1 MSWSGVGGYIRWR
14 ADGVR
19 LSDMFITLTPVWQC
33 DPPFIQRHRAP
44 ASLARKLLI
53 AASAATS
60 RDNGETQ
67 KSGARRICSCFAS
80 STGNSICRRRRRF
93 RRCVALPSSS
103 GPPGR
108 LPLGEKS
115 NGDGLAARD
124 SNNSEAIWF
133 CWPVMHLT
141 IWKTVG

>member
-1 MSWSGVGGYIRWR
+1 MSWTGVGGYIRWR
-14 ADGVR
+14 ADGLR
-19 LSDMFITLTPVWQC
+19 RSDMFIALTSVWQY
-33 DPPFIQRHRAP
+33 DPPFIRPHRTT

-60 RDNGETQ
+60 RDNAETQ

-80 STGNSICRRRRRF
+80 STGNGICRRRRRF

-115 NGDGLAARD
+115 NRDGLAAWD
-124 SNNSEAIWF
+124 SNNLEAIWF
-133 CWPVMHLT
+133 CWHVMHFT
-141 IWKTVG
+141 VWKAVG